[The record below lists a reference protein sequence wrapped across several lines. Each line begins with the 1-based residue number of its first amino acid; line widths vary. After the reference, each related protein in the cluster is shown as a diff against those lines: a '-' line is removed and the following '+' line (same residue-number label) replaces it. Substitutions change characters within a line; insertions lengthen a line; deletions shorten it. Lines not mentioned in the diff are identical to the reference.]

1 MPIPPYTPPPP
12 PLHQCPPLPPL
23 CAQGVRQKNFRRVRQ
38 QIADSLFRAKP
49 TFVLHLRDIAAA
61 ADEIRTIHFNAAN
74 PNHLYNLQEYSDL
87 QVWRGE
93 M

>member
-1 MPIPPYTPPPP
+1 MPSLPFPP
-12 PLHQCPPLPPL
+12 